1 MKEEEKGLFL
11 VLEGVDGCGKSTQ
24 AALLAERL
32 RGLGRK
38 VRALR
43 EPGSTPPGEKVR
55 ELLLDPAT
63 GSLDPATEALLFMA
77 CRRELVSREIL
88 PALEGGEDVVL
99 ERFHPSTICY
109 QGAGLGLGTERVE
122 ELARWTTPGLEPDL
136 VLLLDLPAAEALA
149 RLDRGRDR
157 LEGRGGEYL
166 EKVRRAFLDWARS
179 RPGTVVVDASL
190 STEEVARALWEEV
203 KRVLPAE

>member
-1 MKEEEKGLFL
+1 MKKGGKGLFL
-11 VLEGVDGCGKSTQ
+11 VLEGLDGCGKSTQ
-24 AALLAERL
+24 AVLLAEGL
-32 RGLGRK
+32 RNLGRK

-63 GSLDPATEALLFMA
+63 GALDPATEALLFMA

-88 PALEGGEDVVL
+88 PALEEGEDVVL

-109 QGAGLGLGTERVE
+109 QGAGLGLGVERVQ

-136 VLLLDLPAAEALA
+136 VVVLDLPVEAALA
-149 RLDRGRDR
+149 RLGRRRDR
-157 LEGRGGEYL
+157 LEGRGSEYL
-166 EKVRRAFLDWARS
+166 ERVRRAFLDWAGRN
-179 RPGTVVVDASL
+179 PGVVVLDAAL
-190 STEEVARALWEEV
+190 SKEEVARALWEEV
-203 KRVLPAE
+203 ERVLPEG

>member
-1 MKEEEKGLFL
+1 LKKGGKGLFL
-11 VLEGVDGCGKSTQ
+11 VLEGLDGCGKSTQ
-24 AALLAERL
+24 ARALSEHLRL
-32 RGLGRK
+32 QGRK

-77 CRRELVSREIL
+77 CRRELASRVIE
-88 PALEGGEDVVL
+88 PALERGEDVVL

-109 QGAGLGLGTERVE
+109 QGAGLGLGVERVE

-136 VLLLDLPAAEALA
+136 VVLLDLPLDAALA
-149 RLDRGRDR
+149 RLGKERDR
-157 LEGRGGEYL
+157 LEGRGEAYL
-166 EKVRRAFLDWARS
+166 ERVRRAFLDWAR
-179 RPGTVVVDASL
+179 REPRAVVVDGTLPPAEVTRRIL
-190 STEEVARALWEEV
+190 EEVD
-203 KRVLPAE
+203 RVLS